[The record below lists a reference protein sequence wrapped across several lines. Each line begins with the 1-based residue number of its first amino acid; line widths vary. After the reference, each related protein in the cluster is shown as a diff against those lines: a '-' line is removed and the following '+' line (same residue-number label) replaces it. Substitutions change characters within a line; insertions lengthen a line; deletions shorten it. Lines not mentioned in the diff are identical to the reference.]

1 MAGRTDSAR
10 RLLLLLVVFVLGAGL
25 LVIRLGYWQIA
36 QRDQLVD
43 NARRQIYYR
52 SDVPSK
58 RGQIYDRSGT
68 VVLAA
73 SVIRDRLIVSAQHMT
88 EADRARMVSFL
99 TTQLDLDPIAIAG
112 VRARLET
119 AKPYLIIARDL
130 APEQSEAIA
139 DAAARSGIG
148 GISFESDSIR
158 SYPQPGGSPNSTLAA
173 NLIGFVNRE
182 GAGQYGVEQ
191 YYQDVLSGQPKVVE
205 ADRDASGKP
214 IMETERTVDP
224 GVPGEDIRLT
234 IDAGLQLAVEQEV
247 MAARLAN
254 NAQSVSA
261 VVIDPWTGEIYA
273 EAAYPSYDANQ
284 YASVA
289 TADDSVFL
297 DPVVSEVYEPG
308 SVFKMLT
315 VIAGLEQGTTS
326 LTTSYRDTG
335 SMKLDNGK
343 TKVTDAD
350 GKAMGNMKLEDGI
363 AYSRNIVATK
373 VALGLAPTTT
383 GAATILHEVWTRFGF
398 GTPTGIDLA
407 GEVRGLVTDP
417 AQRQWRQI
425 DLANGSFGQGV
436 AVTQIQLAAAYAA
449 MVNGGTLVQ
458 PHVVAGI
465 GTRDVTKTG
474 RPGLIDPAL
483 SPTLAS
489 LMEHVLASPWYVD
502 KSQVPGYWIGG
513 KTGTAQVW
521 DAARNRWLHNVF
533 NFSCVGFIGRTEGH
547 PDLVVAVKIGEAVP
561 ARNAQ
566 GQLVL
571 SITSTELFRR
581 IATDAITTAGLLA
594 PLDPAS
600 VSPAAASPAWSGR
613 GNE

>member
-1 MAGRTDSAR
+1 MAGRTDSTR
-10 RLLLLLVVFVLGAGL
+10 RLFLLLVIFVLGAGL
-25 LVIRLGYWQIA
+25 LVVRLGYWQIA
-36 QRDQLVD
+36 QRDDLVAS
-43 NARRQIYYR
+43 ARRQIYYQAP
-52 SDVPSK
+52 VPSK

-73 SVIRDRLIVSAQHMT
+73 SVVRDRLIVSAQNLDDQRR
-88 EADRARMVSFL
+88 ERMVSFL
-99 TTQLDLDPIAIAG
+99 ATQLDLDPAAIAD
-112 VRARLET
+112 VRSRLAT
-119 AKPYLIIARDL
+119 GKPYLVIARDL
-130 APEQSEAIA
+130 PPERSEAIA
-139 DAAARSGIG
+139 DAAATAGIG

-158 SYPQPGGSPNSTLAA
+158 SYPQPGGSPDSSLAA
-173 NLIGFVNRE
+173 NLIGFVNHE

-191 YYQDVLSGQPKVVE
+191 YYQDVLAGQPKVVE

-214 IMETERTVDP
+214 IMETERTVTP

-254 NAQSVSA
+254 DAKSVSA
-261 VVIDPWTGEIYA
+261 VVMDPWTGEIYA
-273 EAAYPSYDANQ
+273 EASYPSYDANE
-284 YASVA
+284 YGAVA

-297 DPVVSEVYEPG
+297 DPVVSVVYEPG
-308 SVFKMLT
+308 SVFKMFT
-315 VIAGLEQGTTS
+315 VIAGLEQGTTT
-326 LTTSYRDTG
+326 LQTVYRDTG
-335 SMKLDNGK
+335 HLRLDNGK

-363 AYSRNIVATK
+363 AYSRNVVASK

-383 GAATILHEVWTRFGF
+383 GASTILHEVWTRFGF
-398 GTPTGIDLA
+398 GSLTGIDVA

-417 AQRQWRQI
+417 AQRTWRQI

-449 MVNGGTLVQ
+449 MVNGGTLVK
-458 PHVVAGI
+458 PHVVAGV
-465 GTRDVTKTG
+465 GTQAVAETST
-474 RPGLIDPAL
+474 PGLIDASM
-483 SPTLAS
+483 SPTLNG
-489 LMEHVLASPWYVD
+489 LMQHVLASPWYVD

-521 DAARNRWLHNVF
+521 DQAQNRWLHNVF

-547 PDLVVAVKIGEAVP
+547 PDLVVAVRIQEAVP

-571 SITSTELFRR
+571 PITSTELFRR
-581 IATDAITTAGLLA
+581 VATDSITTAGLLA
-594 PLDPAS
+594 PLDPAT
-600 VSPAAASPAWSGR
+600 VASASSGR
-613 GNE
+613 AGE